1 MGGKTTE
8 EKGVV
13 CYAERLKA
21 LPIIRTI
28 FGYITLFRAAPKCF
42 RSKFIKKTDRREF
55 HFKVKH
61 YKVKHI

>member
-42 RSKFIKKTDRREF
+42 RSKFIKKLIEESF
-55 HFKVKH
+55 ILK
-61 YKVKHI
+61 